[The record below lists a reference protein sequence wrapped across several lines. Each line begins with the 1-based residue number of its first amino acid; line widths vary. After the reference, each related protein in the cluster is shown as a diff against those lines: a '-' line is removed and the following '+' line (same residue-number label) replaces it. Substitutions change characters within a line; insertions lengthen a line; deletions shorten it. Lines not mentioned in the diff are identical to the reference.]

1 MIVRVGQAYSP
12 VAQGRPRVPGGRKS
26 SASTAGNGE
35 MVILV
40 PIR

>member
-12 VAQGRPRVPGGRKS
+12 VAQGRPRVVGNT

-35 MVILV
+35 MVI